1 MGSWPENRYN
11 ESKLAREKPV
21 LRVAWLSGGLAIL
34 AAFLILA
41 VNYPN
46 ISNWAVTD
54 RSTLPPRTY
63 LEPKPLYLL
72 EIMAMTFIPALS
84 IFLFG
89 KRWIVVEY
97 VGWLILA
104 FLLWGMT

>member
-1 MGSWPENRYN
+1 MNQN
-11 ESKLAREKPV
+11 MAQEKPV
-21 LRVAWLSGGLAIL
+21 LRAAWLSGGLALL

-41 VNYPN
+41 VSYPN
-46 ISNWAVTD
+46 ISNWVVVD
-54 RSTLPPRTY
+54 RSTHPPRTY

-89 KRWIVVEY
+89 KRWPIIEIL
-97 VGWLILA
+97 GWLVLG
-104 FLLWGMT
+104 FLLVAMF